1 MNQHLSA
8 ARLFYSNVG
17 KLQLKQMD
25 LPHSP
30 NTWARSKAMPGSRC
44 TQGWAELAR
53 WVSRE
58 RVCS

>member
-25 LPHSP
+25 SPPLPQHLGQEQGH
-30 NTWARSKAMPGSRC
+30 ARLSLHPGL
-44 TQGWAELAR
+44 G
-53 WVSRE
+53 
-58 RVCS
+58 